1 MIYALL
7 WILCGIIGIIIE
19 KVDIDEY
26 LKGFEDEIILTGRE
40 NFYRATGWFVIIMIT
55 SILGP
60 LWLFA
65 VVGCKFT
72 GDDGEC

>member
-7 WILCGIIGIIIE
+7 WILCGIIGTIIQ
-19 KVDIDEY
+19 KMDIDEY
-26 LKGFEDEIILTGRE
+26 LKGFEGEIILTGRE

-60 LWLFA
+60 LWLFV

-72 GDDGEC
+72 GDDDEC